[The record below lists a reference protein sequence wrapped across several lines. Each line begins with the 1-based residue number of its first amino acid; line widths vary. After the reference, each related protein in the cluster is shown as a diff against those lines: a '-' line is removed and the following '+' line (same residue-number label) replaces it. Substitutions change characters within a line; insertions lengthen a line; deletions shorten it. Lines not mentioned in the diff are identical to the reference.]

1 MYTFFENTDIRI
13 KKMIK
18 KEGDNMTVHTQH
30 LLEECNS
37 GCKMAIRSMEQVSEY
52 VEDEKLEQV
61 IESCKCA
68 HEKLEEES
76 GKLLEECGK
85 EEKEPGMIATAF
97 SWISTET
104 KLAMK
109 NSDNQ
114 IAKVLMDG
122 CNMGIQSIGEYMNEY
137 KGASEEAKK
146 IAKKLV
152 KLEENFMS
160 DLKKF
165 L

>member
-1 MYTFFENTDIRI
+1 
-13 KKMIK
+13 
-18 KEGDNMTVHTQH
+18 
-30 LLEECNS
+30 
-37 GCKMAIRSMEQVSEY
+37 
-52 VEDEKLEQV
+52 
-61 IESCKCA
+61 
-68 HEKLEEES
+68 
-76 GKLLEECGK
+76 
-85 EEKEPGMIATAF
+85 
-97 SWISTET
+97 
-104 KLAMK
+104 MK

-137 KGASEEAKK
+137 TGASEEAKK

>member
-1 MYTFFENTDIRI
+1 
-13 KKMIK
+13 
-18 KEGDNMTVHTQH
+18 MTVHTLH

-37 GCKMAIRSMEQVSEY
+37 GCKMAIRSMDQVLEY

-61 IESCKCA
+61 IETCKYA
-68 HEKLEEES
+68 HEQLEEES
-76 GKLLEECGK
+76 AKLLEECGK
-85 EEKEPGMIATAF
+85 EEKDPGVIVTAF

-104 KLAMK
+104 KLVMK

-137 KGASEEAKK
+137 TGASEEAKK
-146 IAKKLV
+146 IAKKLI
-152 KLEENFMS
+152 KLEEGFMS

>member
-1 MYTFFENTDIRI
+1 
-13 KKMIK
+13 
-18 KEGDNMTVHTQH
+18 MTVHTQH

-37 GCKMAIRSMEQVSEY
+37 GCKMAIRSMDQVLEY

-61 IESCKCA
+61 IETCKHA
-68 HEKLEEES
+68 HEQIEEKS

-85 EEKEPGMIATAF
+85 EEKEPGAIATAF

-104 KLAMK
+104 KLVMK
-109 NSDNQ
+109 NSDSQ

-122 CNMGIQSIGEYMNEY
+122 CNMGIQSLSEYRNEY
-137 KGASEEAKK
+137 TGASVEAKK
-146 IAKKLV
+146 IAEKLIS
-152 KLEENFMS
+152 LEEDFMS
-160 DLKKF
+160 GLKKF

>member
-1 MYTFFENTDIRI
+1 
-13 KKMIK
+13 
-18 KEGDNMTVHTQH
+18 MTAHTQH

-37 GCKMAIRSMEQVSEY
+37 GCKMAIRSMEQVLEY

-61 IESCKCA
+61 IETCKYA
-68 HEKLEEES
+68 HEQLEEES
-76 GKLLEECGK
+76 EKLLEESGK
-85 EEKEPGMIATAF
+85 EGKEPGAIATAF

-104 KLAMK
+104 KLMMK
-109 NSDNQ
+109 SSDNQ

-137 KGASEEAKK
+137 TGATEEAKK
-146 IAKKLV
+146 TAKKLI
-152 KLEENFMS
+152 KLEEDFMG

>member
-1 MYTFFENTDIRI
+1 MKIQILELKRL
-13 KKMIK
+13 KW
-18 KEGDNMTVHTQH
+18 KEGNDMTVHTQH

-37 GCKMAIRSMEQVSEY
+37 GCKMAIRSMDQVLEY
-52 VEDEKLEQV
+52 VVDEKLEQV
-61 IESCKCA
+61 IETCKYA
-68 HEKLEEES
+68 HEQLEEES

-104 KLAMK
+104 KLVMK

-137 KGASEEAKK
+137 TGASEEAKK

-152 KLEENFMS
+152 KLEEDFMS

>member
-1 MYTFFENTDIRI
+1 
-13 KKMIK
+13 
-18 KEGDNMTVHTQH
+18 
-30 LLEECNS
+30 
-37 GCKMAIRSMEQVSEY
+37 MAIRSMDQVLEY

-61 IESCKCA
+61 IETCKYA
-68 HEKLEEES
+68 HEQLEEES

-104 KLAMK
+104 KLVMK

-137 KGASEEAKK
+137 TGASEEAKK
-146 IAKKLV
+146 NCKEAGKAGRRFY
-152 KLEENFMS
+152 E
-160 DLKKF
+160 
-165 L
+165 